1 MGSVIK
7 KYLIW
12 AVLGGIL
19 YFFLSYHIIISGHSF
34 ELLKKSKL
42 SLKYTIYSID
52 KKRMRTIMK
61 IDELREDGI
70 GELLVEMGRMTEEQ
84 YEGLMNRYSNED

>member
-19 YFFLSYHIIISGHSF
+19 YFFLSYHIILSKNSF
-34 ELLKKSKL
+34 DLLKKSEL
-42 SLKYTIYSID
+42 SLKYTIYSIE
-52 KKRMRTIMK
+52 KKRMRTIMA

-70 GELLVEMGRMTEEQ
+70 GELLVEKGLMTEEQ
-84 YEGLMNRYSNED
+84 YESFMDMYSDED